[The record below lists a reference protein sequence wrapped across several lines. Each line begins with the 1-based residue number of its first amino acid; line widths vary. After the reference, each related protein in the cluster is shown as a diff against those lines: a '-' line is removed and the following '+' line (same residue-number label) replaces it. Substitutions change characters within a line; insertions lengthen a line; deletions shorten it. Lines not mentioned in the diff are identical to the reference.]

1 RVGLAERGYRVQ
13 VFDRLRGPVVN
24 LLRRPYLGARH
35 SSLGLAMARRIR
47 WLQARM
53 ERNLIHAGLL
63 RPSWDDI
70 LDVRTRLA
78 ARFRGSHASL
88 HQAAI
93 PHPRKPE
100 AIEPDFQRINY
111 QGATNIIERARD
123 AVVPKI
129 DAARS
134 AQVYR

>member
-1 RVGLAERGYRVQ
+1 GPRVTLGGPPS
-13 VFDRLRGPVVN
+13 RGP
-24 LLRRPYLGARH
+24 RH

-47 WLQARM
+47 WLQSRM

-70 LDVRTRLA
+70 LDVRSRLA
-78 ARFRGSHASL
+78 ARFRGSHAIL
-88 HQAAI
+88 HLAAI
-93 PHPRKPE
+93 PHPRKPG